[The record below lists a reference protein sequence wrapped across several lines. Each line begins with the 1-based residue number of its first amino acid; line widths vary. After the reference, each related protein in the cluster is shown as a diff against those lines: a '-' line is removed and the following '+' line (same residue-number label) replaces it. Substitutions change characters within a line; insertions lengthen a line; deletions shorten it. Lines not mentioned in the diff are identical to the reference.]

1 MNSAVQKFKDSLE
14 NKVRLISQTG
24 EEGKKRGREEMREI
38 AYMLLPPK
46 TQNLILKTIPYSL

>member
-1 MNSAVQKFKDSLE
+1 MNSGVQKFKDSLE
-14 NKVRLISQTG
+14 NKVRLIPQTG

-46 TQNLILKTIPYSL
+46 TQNLI